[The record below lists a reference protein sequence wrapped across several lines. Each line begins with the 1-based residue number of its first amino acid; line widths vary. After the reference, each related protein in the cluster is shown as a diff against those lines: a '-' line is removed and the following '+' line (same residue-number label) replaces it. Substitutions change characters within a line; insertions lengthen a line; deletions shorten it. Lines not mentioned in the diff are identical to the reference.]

1 MLVTCYL
8 TKCQPMK
15 DVQFMLEA
23 SDMLNKLLF
32 VDELARLI
40 SLREARKIL

>member
-1 MLVTCYL
+1 
-8 TKCQPMK
+8 MK

-23 SDMLNKLLF
+23 SDVLNKLLF

-40 SLREARKIL
+40 SLSEARKIL